1 MIDYRKNLHDA
12 APGMALVEISAL
24 ALLTAPQGNLLLV
37 RDKDDVYWHLL
48 GGWLG
53 PDETIR
59 ECLQRSV
66 LKNCSI
72 LLESCSL
79 LKVFSGSDL
88 NYFSEDSAHVSPVYM
103 LFFPKRIRGSLRT
116 KPQDGSEIRFFAPWN
131 IPMDRVFPPMRRVIR
146 YFIDNYS
153 SMPIAQSADWDRY
166 PEIVD

>member
-24 ALLTAPQGNLLLV
+24 ALLTDPQGNLLLV

-88 NYFSEDSAHVSPVYM
+88 NYFSDFLNIF
-103 LFFPKRIRGSLRT
+103 LF
-116 KPQDGSEIRFFAPWN
+116 
-131 IPMDRVFPPMRRVIR
+131 MDVIKKYKLL
-146 YFIDNYS
+146 YFTMSCDYDVVEYLS
-153 SMPIAQSADWDRY
+153 KS
-166 PEIVD
+166 